1 MDIFDQF
8 DRLQTSQTQND
19 TQPTLIQPP
28 LQPQPTEIKTQAN
41 ECDHKNVALNQGYYE
56 CLDCGLQLTENKKDN
71 NDFER
76 CWVVKKTTKGLCDD
90 VKHCNFPQQVV
101 AKANEIFNLAV
112 TKNDFRINRR
122 RTIVV
127 ACIVEAYKMLDIPYL
142 LKDITAQLPT
152 SVENPLEGSEII
164 EPIVKAM
171 DVNRERNIY
180 NSPLDSAKELLY
192 AHWQNWDDVIVEIAN
207 IFNQVGQKSKTLNT
221 ARPKSVAA
229 GMIYYYI
236 LINNKK
242 ITLKEFETKSKLS
255 IATIKKMT
263 LEVATILGKKE
274 LIQGKLKEN

>member
-1 MDIFDQF
+1 MDIFEQF
-8 DRLQTSQTQND
+8 DQLHSSQPNQSIQPSQSIQPQTQ
-19 TQPTLIQPP
+19 
-28 LQPQPTEIKTQAN
+28 PQLENKSQLD
-41 ECDHKNVALNQGYYE
+41 ECEHKNVTLNQGYYE
-56 CLDCGLQLTENKKDN
+56 CLDCGLQLTENKKDT

-76 CWVVKKTTKGLCDD
+76 CWVVKKTTRGLCDD

-101 AKANEIFNLAV
+101 AKANDIFNLAV
-112 TKNDFRINRR
+112 KQNEFRINRR

-127 ACIVEAYKMLDIPYL
+127 ACIVEAYKMLDIPFL

-152 SVENPLEGSEII
+152 AGENPLAGSEII

-171 DVNRERNIY
+171 DTNRERNIY

-192 AHWQNWDDVIVEIAN
+192 AHWQNWDDVIVEIGH
-207 IFNQVGQKSKTLNT
+207 IFNQVGQKSKILNT

-236 LINNKK
+236 LINDKK
-242 ITLKEFETKSKLS
+242 ITSEEFAEKSKLS
-255 IATIKKMT
+255 FATIKKMT

-274 LIQGKLKEN
+274 LIQGKLK

>member
-8 DRLQTSQTQND
+8 DRLQTSQTQNE
-19 TQPTLIQPP
+19 TQPTLIQTP
-28 LQPQPTEIKTQAN
+28 LQPQPTESKTQAN